1 MGPTALFPLRRKAC
15 WGFLRP
21 KNPTASAGCEPANLG
36 TKGQHATS
44 RPPKPQMRTLKSSE
58 MMQTSRPSSG
68 RTWQRVLPRRWR
80 IKSYVDETDG
90 QRDKS
95 DPVRST
101 IQSEQPTAD
110 TPLMVLQIDN
120 W

>member
-1 MGPTALFPLRRKAC
+1 MSPTRVQDARSKI
-15 WGFLRP
+15 
-21 KNPTASAGCEPANLG
+21 
-36 TKGQHATS
+36 
-44 RPPKPQMRTLKSSE
+44 RTLKSSE
-58 MMQTSRPSSG
+58 MIHAPRPPSG